1 MRNLY
6 SLLFLIVGLIHNI
19 EAQQT
24 SVYQPKVQL
33 AKLGQTIYEG
43 VFTGNGLLGTMTY
56 LIKDSVVRIDLGR
69 TDVYDH
75 RKDKDNLLIHK
86 ARLPVGH
93 LELLLEDARITASQG
108 EMNLMDA
115 DATAGISTSKGN
127 LRIKS
132 LTLSQQNIILIEVD
146 DKDFTGKYKL
156 SWKGEL
162 AISPRT
168 FFVKGTAEEYD
179 LNPAGKETTQ
189 GDLTV
194 YNQPLLAGGGYA
206 VVYKTKQI
214 PNGKYIVAS
223 IGYSQSSDTYIKE
236 AIQLVEGWNPKNQ
249 KAIQMHRQW
258 WQNYFAQ
265 SRLQIPDAEMQQFY
279 QMQLYKLACATRRDK
294 PAIDLQGPWTAP
306 TPWPAYWH
314 NLNIQLTYSPVY
326 TANHL
331 DISESLLGMINKN
344 VVNLSK
350 NVPLPY
356 RSDAAAIGR
365 SSSPD
370 MLSPVPLRLENK
382 TDIPAI
388 AQAELGNLTWMLY
401 YYYQHYRYSMDAK
414 TGNTLFPI
422 LKRSVNY
429 YLHLLEKNEDGK
441 YHIGVKTY
449 SPEYPNGY
457 GYDTNYDLAIL
468 RWGLHALISMDNDL
482 HKQDPFLAKWKEVA
496 SNLIDFQKDQH
507 GFKIAR
513 DIPYA
518 TSHRHYSHLM
528 MIYPFYE
535 INWDQHENRTLIQN
549 SIDHWQSMNTALQG
563 YSYTGLA
570 SMKAMMGD
578 GDAARNA
585 VRTLLKKYVKAN
597 TLYAETGPVIETPLS
612 AMASI
617 QEMCVQYWNGQVRVF
632 PAIPDDWQ
640 DVFFENFRTDGA
652 FLLSA
657 VRKHGKNKTLTIR
670 SEKGGKI
677 QVRPNL
683 SGKISWKKKGKVN
696 LIQESD
702 AVYEF
707 EMEAQAE
714 VQLIADE

>member
-6 SLLFLIVGLIHNI
+6 SLLFLIVGLIHNA

-56 LIKDSVVRIDLGR
+56 LLKDSVVRIDLGR

-75 RKDKDNLLIHK
+75 RKDKENILVHK

-93 LELLLEDARITASQG
+93 LELLLQDAHITGSQG
-108 EMNLMDA
+108 EMNLTEA
-115 DATAGISTSKGN
+115 NATAGITTSKGN

-132 LTLSQQNIILIEVD
+132 MTLSQHNIILIEVD
-146 DKDFTGKYKL
+146 DKDFTGYYKL
-156 SWKGEL
+156 SWKGEP

-168 FFVKGTAEEYD
+168 FYKKGTAEEYD
-179 LNPAGKETTQ
+179 LNPEAKETIQ
-189 GDLTV
+189 GDLTI
-194 YNQPLLAGGGYA
+194 YNQPLKAGGGYA
-206 VVYKTKQI
+206 VVYKTHQVE
-214 PNGKYIVAS
+214 NGKYIVAS
-223 IGYSQSSDTYIKE
+223 IGYSQSSDTYVKE
-236 AIQLVEGWNPKNQ
+236 AIQLVEGWDLKNQ
-249 KAIQMHRQW
+249 KAIQIHQQW
-258 WQNYFAQ
+258 WENYFAQ

-279 QMQLYKLACATRRDK
+279 QMQLYKLACATRSDK
-294 PAIDLQGPWTAP
+294 PAIDLQGPWTTL

-331 DISESLLGMINKN
+331 DISQSLLNMINKN
-344 VVNLSK
+344 VANLSK
-350 NVPLPY
+350 NVPAPY
-356 RSDAAAIGR
+356 RGDAAAIGR
-365 SSSPD
+365 LSSPD
-370 MLSPVPLRLENK
+370 MLSPVPLTLDDKRDLSE
-382 TDIPAI
+382 I
-388 AQAELGNLTWMLY
+388 AHAELGNLTWMLY
-401 YYYQHYRYSMDAK
+401 YYYQHYRYSMDPK
-414 TGNTLFPI
+414 TGNALFPI

-468 RWGLHALISMDNDL
+468 RWGLNALISMDNDL
-482 HKQDPFLAKWKEVA
+482 HMQDPLLAKWKDVY

-507 GFKIAR
+507 GFMIAR

-535 INWDQHENRTLIQN
+535 VNWDQQENRALIQN

-570 SMKAMMGD
+570 SMKAMMED
-578 GDAARNA
+578 GDAARKA
-585 VRTLLKKYVKAN
+585 IKTLLKKYVKPN

-612 AMASI
+612 AMTSI
-617 QEMCVQYWNGQVRVF
+617 QEMCLQYWDGQVRVF
-632 PAIPDDWQ
+632 PAIPNDWQ
-640 DVFFENFRTDGA
+640 DMSFENFRTDGA

-657 VRKHGKNKTLTIR
+657 VREHGINKQITIR
-670 SEKGGKI
+670 SERGGRIK
-677 QVRPNL
+677 VRPNL
-683 SGKISWKKKGKVN
+683 SGKISWKKKGKVK
-696 LIQESD
+696 LIKEFD

-707 EMEAQAE
+707 EMDAKAE
-714 VQLIADE
+714 IQLITN